1 MTLLYPKVLILLLA
15 ALYLYRLQPSQKRL
29 PLVLALMIVALSRPV
44 VFKTAH
50 EKKMEATEAVI
61 ALDLSWSM
69 RAGDIV
75 PSRLEAAK
83 RAIKKVIS
91 ESPQNRY
98 ALFGFTTNPLILSP
112 YTSDTRLLAEA
123 IDAVEAENI
132 LTKGTSIEKL
142 LRYLAKQKIPV
153 TNLILFTDGGEERD
167 AAALAEIAKKAGIKI
182 IVVGVASRHGAM
194 LRDSF
199 GKTLKNEEGALVVS
213 RLNPMLPKLASL
225 SGGLFVPFTTPDET
239 AHAVLEALDEIA
251 QKSRFSQSEAGY
263 KELFWI
269 PLLAA
274 LLLFLFHFVEIPR
287 KIWLLLPFIA
297 QNSDAFMLDW
307 YYIQKAQSAWQQ
319 QDYGTTATALERLSH
334 KTIASEFDRA
344 LARYRQGKYR
354 DSIAILGKLHTT
366 DPSLKQRILFLLGN
380 AYTRRQKYEEAA
392 VAYRHA
398 LQLGYDE
405 AIVHNLTVILG
416 KKSLKE
422 RKPPAFQ
429 KKRGDKKGVA
439 ANAGKKRQKKA
450 KEQQQSGRIKK
461 DKRRILGYKA
471 YELINRGYID
481 EKKPW

>member
-287 KIWLLLPFIA
+287 KIWLLLP
-297 QNSDAFMLDW
+297 
-307 YYIQKAQSAWQQ
+307 
-319 QDYGTTATALERLSH
+319 
-334 KTIASEFDRA
+334 
-344 LARYRQGKYR
+344 
-354 DSIAILGKLHTT
+354 
-366 DPSLKQRILFLLGN
+366 
-380 AYTRRQKYEEAA
+380 
-392 VAYRHA
+392 
-398 LQLGYDE
+398 
-405 AIVHNLTVILG
+405 
-416 KKSLKE
+416 
-422 RKPPAFQ
+422 
-429 KKRGDKKGVA
+429 
-439 ANAGKKRQKKA
+439 
-450 KEQQQSGRIKK
+450 
-461 DKRRILGYKA
+461 
-471 YELINRGYID
+471 
-481 EKKPW
+481 